1 MQAYANL
8 LANLFWLN
16 IILAVLVVVSGRK
29 DPSSTVFWVMA
40 LAFVPIFGF
49 FLYLI
54 FGQNFLKQK
63 MFRLKEKDDRY
74 IKNFVD
80 IQGRVLT
87 SGRFSFVNWR
97 SQVYDDLIQ
106 MNLRSDEAFYSQ
118 NNAVDL
124 FHRGEEKFEALLTD
138 IQGAKHSVDLQYY
151 IFRSDEIGMKVL
163 NLLIQKAGEGVRV
176 RFLVDGIGGRE
187 VKKKDLQRLVQAG
200 GRWAVFFPSIL
211 PYVNFR
217 INYRNH
223 RKLVIIDDSIGYI
236 GGFNVGD
243 EYLGKSKR
251 FGEWRDT
258 HMRVRGTA
266 VLGMKVRFLKD
277 WYYASKEDRNLEEEP
292 IWSLSGRSHGNTAMQ
307 IVTSGPDTE
316 LDNVK
321 NAIFRMITNAKKHI
335 YIQTPYFVPDQ
346 STFEALVTAIV
357 SGVQVHIMIPRTRDH
372 PFVHWASL
380 SYMGELIAIGARCYI
395 YEKGFMHAKMVAVD
409 DYLSTVGSTNFD
421 IRSFSLNF
429 EANAIIYDQIVNE
442 KLINQF
448 LVDTFYS
455 EELTKDSYQKRSK
468 LTKLREAF
476 SRLLSPLL

>member
-1 MQAYANL
+1 METYMGL
-8 LANLFWLN
+8 LANLFWVN
-16 IILAVLVVVSGRK
+16 ILLAILVVFFGRK

-40 LAFVPIFGF
+40 LAFVPIVGF

-54 FGQNFLKQK
+54 FGQNLRKRE
-63 MFRLKEKDDRY
+63 MFRLKEIEDRY
-74 IKNFVD
+74 IKDFVD
-80 IQGRVLT
+80 IQGRVLVQGQFAFT
-87 SGRFSFVNWR
+87 NWR
-97 SQVYDDLIQ
+97 SQLYDDLIR

-118 NNAVDL
+118 NNHIDL
-124 FHRGEEKFEALLTD
+124 YFWGEDKFKALIED
-138 IQGAKHSVDLQYY
+138 CKNAKHSIDMQYY
-151 IFRSDEIGMKVL
+151 IFKSDGIGSEILQVL
-163 NLLIQKAGEGVRV
+163 KKKAREGVKV
-176 RFLVDGIGGRE
+176 RLLVDGIGGRE
-187 VKKKDLQRLVQAG
+187 LKKTDLQELEAAG
-200 GRWAVFFPSIL
+200 ASWAEFFPSIL

-223 RKLVIIDDSIGYI
+223 RKLVIIDDGIGYI

-258 HMRVRGTA
+258 HIRMRGTA

-277 WYYASKEDRNLEEEP
+277 WYYAKPGDRAKDAEP
-292 IWSLSGRSHGNTAMQ
+292 LWRMSESSQGKTAVQ

-316 LDNVK
+316 LNNVK

-346 STFEALVTAIV
+346 SIFEALTTAII

-380 SYMGELIAIGARCYI
+380 SFMGELLAIGARCYI
-395 YEKGFMHAKMVAVD
+395 YEKGFLHSKVIVVD
-409 DYLSTVGSTNFD
+409 DYVSTVGSTNFD
-421 IRSFSLNF
+421 IRSFQLNF
-429 EANAIIYDQIVNE
+429 EANAIIYDQVVNE
-442 KLINQF
+442 KLVNQF
-448 LVDTFYS
+448 LVDSFYS
-455 EELTKDSYQKRSK
+455 HELRYDEYLKRPALDK
-468 LTKLREAF
+468 IREAF